1 MLDLLGIPHPQPS
14 PIQGTSLVPALSDGQ
29 YHVRDALLIENGGI
43 RRSVRTEDA
52 LLTWHGQHTRG
63 ELYDL
68 VADPDCLVNLWDR
81 PEAAALQSELLHLL
95 IRLMAENVD
104 PLPAREGPW

>member
-1 MLDLLGIPHPQPS
+1 
-14 PIQGTSLVPALSDGQ
+14 LVPALGDADRRV
-29 YHVRDALLIENGGI
+29 YDALLIENQGL

-52 LLTWHGQHTRG
+52 LLTWHGQRARG

-68 VADPDCLVNLWDR
+68 VADPDCLVNLWDD
-81 PEAAALQSELLHLL
+81 PSAAARQRELLHTL

-104 PLPAREGPW
+104 PLPLKEGPW

>member
-1 MLDLLGIPHPQPS
+1 
-14 PIQGTSLVPALSDGQ
+14 VPALSDDTYQ
-29 YHVRDALLIENGGI
+29 LREALLIENAGI

-52 LLTWHGQHTRG
+52 LLTWHDQNAQG

-68 VADPDCLVNLWDR
+68 SVDPDCLVNLWGR
-81 PEAAALQSELLHLL
+81 PEAGRLQSELVHLL

-104 PLPAREGPW
+104 PLPVREGPW